1 MKSTNLNTIFIFQFQ
16 VKCPCVDGPQNLARS
31 SMKQVLED
39 YHEAIYDLVS
49 SEVCRYLSESYMG
62 RVTDGKG
69 GVHPRGGGTRGGGW
83 SKIFFTQG
91 VFY

>member
-1 MKSTNLNTIFIFQFQ
+1 MVDSWNQQSVSYISIQFQ

-49 SEVCRYLSESYMG
+49 FVFLKIYLDLYFWFGQELFDINSNNIG
-62 RVTDGKG
+62 RNGK
-69 GVHPRGGGTRGGGW
+69 V
-83 SKIFFTQG
+83 
-91 VFY
+91 